1 MWKFL
6 NKDWLLASHK
16 SHIHDVV
23 EHHCI
28 NIKYVA
34 RVTWWEDS
42 RGRHVTVHI
51 PGDDFVIFN
60 EDEFPSK
67 EEWIAFLSIN
77 TQSSDDTF
85 TP

>member
-1 MWKFL
+1 MQKWKFI

-16 SHIHDVV
+16 SNIPNLV

-28 NIKYVA
+28 NIRHVA
-34 RVTWWEDS
+34 RITWWEDES
-42 RGRHVTVHI
+42 GRHVTVHI

-67 EEWIAFLSIN
+67 EEWLAVISL
-77 TQSSDDTF
+77 DEDT
-85 TP
+85 